1 MKRIISLNIDWSETN
16 NVSGALRRDQA
27 NVRTA
32 VDRYFHEALCVRLLI
47 HHLEQEVEHKVIA
60 PHVKSLWLMA
70 EARLLLISS
79 SDTACLKVGLE
90 AVSDAWRREE
100 IRIGH

>member
-47 HHLEQEVEHKVIA
+47 KD
-60 PHVKSLWLMA
+60 S
-70 EARLLLISS
+70 
-79 SDTACLKVGLE
+79 
-90 AVSDAWRREE
+90 REE
-100 IRIGH
+100 VVKCLM